1 MDFQLTKPRP
11 VPTPVSQP
19 FWDGLAE
26 EKVRIQ
32 YSPSSDAYI
41 FYPRILAPHTLADDL
56 EWREISGLGTL
67 YTYTIAT
74 RPVAP
79 MFADEVP
86 SVLAV
91 VQWDEGPRFSTQIVN
106 ADPAALRVGLRVK
119 PVFRHLPEDEI
130 TMLYYEPAEPL
141 GAANDDAAAAGAG
154 ADGASGAAN
163 GEQAGA

>member
-1 MDFQLTKPRP
+1 MDMQMTKPRP
-11 VPTPVSQP
+11 VPTPVTKP
-19 FWDGLAE
+19 FWDALAE
-26 EKVRIQ
+26 HKVRIQ

-67 YTYTIAT
+67 YTYTIAE

-106 ADPAALRVGLRVK
+106 ADPASLRVGMRVR
-119 PVFRHLPEDEI
+119 PVFRDFPEDEI
-130 TMLYYEPAEPL
+130 TMLYYEPAD
-141 GAANDDAAAAGAG
+141 DDASASDAASAGAE
-154 ADGASGAAN
+154 A
-163 GEQAGA
+163 